1 MSEHKDDI
9 ARYREQMAQ
18 ADQFE
23 AEIAPLRTAAMQAIM
38 LERQDE
44 RIQKMS
50 DAFDE
55 MANTITRLEAERFH
69 LQTQNILLQAE
80 NSNLQAENSNLRTQV
95 ISLEVLNLKFQK
107 VVYEGVGRTQKK
119 EGCLVLLVA
128 GLSAFSLFTIYQ
140 I

>member
-1 MSEHKDDI
+1 
-9 ARYREQMAQ
+9 
-18 ADQFE
+18 
-23 AEIAPLRTAAMQAIM
+23 MQAIM

-44 RIQKMS
+44 RIQKMT

-69 LQTQNILLQAE
+69 LQTKNILLQAE
-80 NSNLQAENSNLRTQV
+80 NTNLRTQIV
-95 ISLEVLNLKFQK
+95 SLEALNLKFQRI
-107 VVYEGVGRTQKK
+107 VYGGVGRTQKK

-140 I
+140 T